1 MYKSADLAR
10 FVRESLKPALPSS
23 YLSHK
28 PRFLLRAHGNA
39 VQGIVI
45 GVGRGGWVRV
55 HPSLYVTGAD
65 RADEGIHQTV
75 SLSTRY
81 PRRWNFSP
89 DTPLDDALTKEILER
104 LENDSPISFKAPLDD
119 AALDRGLRWF
129 GRKARHWSA
138 DLFLAFYGMT
148 RGTAM
153 ARRDLERAR
162 LRFHRY
168 SRLSRGKP
176 PRDWEKQLHERFDEL
191 ESRLDQ
197 PDCVALCRQD
207 AEAHAEVLALPPL
220 VWPPEWPQ
228 SVPPRQKTA
237 SWSDRLGRLFRR

>member
-1 MYKSADLAR
+1 VYKSADLVR
-10 FVRESLKPALPSS
+10 YMRESLKPAFPNS
-23 YLSHK
+23 YLSYT

-75 SLSTRY
+75 SLSTRD
-81 PRRWNFSP
+81 PRRWHFPP
-89 DTPLDDALTKEILER
+89 DTPLDDALTAVILGR
-104 LENDSPISFKAPLDD
+104 LANDSPISFEAPLDD
-119 AALDRGLRWF
+119 VGLDRGLRWF
-129 GRKARHWSA
+129 ARKGRHWSA
-138 DLFLAFYGMT
+138 DLFLAFYSMT
-148 RGTAM
+148 RGAAT

-162 LRFHRY
+162 MRFHRY
-168 SRLSRGKP
+168 SRLSKGKQ
-176 PRDWEKQLHERFDEL
+176 PRDWEKQLCGYFDEL

-207 AEAHAEVLALPPL
+207 AEAHAEILGLPSPL
-220 VWPPEWPQ
+220 WPPEWPK
-228 SVPPRQKTA
+228 SVPAWRKTET
-237 SWSDRLGRLFRR
+237 WRDRLG